1 MKKILVVLVGI
12 VAVIAIMGMV
22 IPQDFRVE
30 REVVINKPK
39 DFVFSQLKMLK
50 NHDQWSPWAKKD
62 PNMLKEYR
70 GKDGTVGFVSA
81 WSGNKEVGVG
91 EQQIIYIAEGQ
102 KIELELRFK
111 KPMEDTSRAYLI
123 TEAVDEQQTKVRWGM
138 TGKSP
143 FPGNIICALIGMQNK
158 LGNDFETGLNNL
170 KNVLEQ

>member
-1 MKKILVVLVGI
+1 MKKILYILFGI
-12 VAVIAIMGMV
+12 VAVIAGAGMM

-30 REVVINKPK
+30 REIIINKPK
-39 DFVFSQLKMLK
+39 DYVFSQLKMVK

-62 PNMLKEYR
+62 PNMLKEYH
-70 GKDGTVGFVSA
+70 GKDGTVGFIAA

-91 EQQIIYIAEGQ
+91 EQQITYIAEGQ

-123 TEAVDEQQTKVRWGM
+123 TEAQNDQQTKVRWGM

-143 FPGNIICALIGMQNK
+143 FPGNIICAVIGMQDK
-158 LGNDFETGLNNL
+158 LGKDFETGLSNL

>member
-1 MKKILVVLVGI
+1 MLFVLVGI
-12 VAVIAIMGMV
+12 VAVIAAAGMV
-22 IPQDFRVE
+22 IPQEFRVE
-30 REVVINKPK
+30 REIVINKPK
-39 DFVFSQLKMLK
+39 DFVFSQLKMVK

-70 GKDGTVGFVSA
+70 GKDGTVGFVAA

-91 EQQIIYIAEGQ
+91 EQQIMYIAEGQ

-111 KPMEDTSRAYLI
+111 KPMESTSRAYFI
-123 TEAVDEQQTKVRWGM
+123 IEAVDGQQTKVRWGM

-143 FPGNIICALIGMQNK
+143 FPGNVICAVIGMQDK
-158 LGNDFETGLNNL
+158 LGKDFETGLSNL